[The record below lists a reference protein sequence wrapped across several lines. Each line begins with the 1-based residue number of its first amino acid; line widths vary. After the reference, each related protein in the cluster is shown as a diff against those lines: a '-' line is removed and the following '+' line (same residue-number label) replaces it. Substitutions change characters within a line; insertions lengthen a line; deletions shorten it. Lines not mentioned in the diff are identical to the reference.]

1 MGSESLG
8 LWQGIYS
15 VIISQENCPNSCK
28 GKRELQGAIRFFKAQ
43 QQGTEAHQNES
54 FLLFAGKF
62 LYMHH
67 LYPHVYFIVL
77 TEMNRIRVYLHF
89 VHGNINIFSISGKSP
104 HQKEK
109 MFLLK
114 HLSQLFSKA
123 NNI

>member
-1 MGSESLG
+1 MGSESPG

-28 GKRELQGAIRFFKAQ
+28 GKRELQGAIIFFKAQ

-62 LYMHH
+62 LYIHH

-77 TEMNRIRVYLHF
+77 TKMDRIRVYLHF
-89 VHGNINIFSISGKSP
+89 VHGNINIFSISEQKLTSERDVFIKAPKSTLFKGK
-104 HQKEK
+104 
-109 MFLLK
+109 
-114 HLSQLFSKA
+114 
-123 NNI
+123 